1 MEASSGRRERKKRAV
16 RDAIL
21 AIATRSFVENG
32 FERTRIDTIAE
43 AADIAVG
50 TVYNHFSTKS
60 EILVAILLG
69 DVETVMLRSH
79 AVVGEPGPDSVRAVL
94 TIARAL
100 IETMERRPRG
110 LWRQLIGQSL
120 IDEQLGKAYLH
131 ANDSFRELLRALFT
145 RLQSNGALSTRFD
158 VDEAAALTFSI
169 ANSLMYDY
177 VRDDDV
183 GVADFIGRCERQLA
197 AAFR

>member
-1 MEASSGRRERKKRAV
+1 V